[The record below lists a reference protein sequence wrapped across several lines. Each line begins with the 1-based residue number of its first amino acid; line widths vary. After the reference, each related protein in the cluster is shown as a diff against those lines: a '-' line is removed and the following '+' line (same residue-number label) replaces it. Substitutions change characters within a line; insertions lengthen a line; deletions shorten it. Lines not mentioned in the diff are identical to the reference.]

1 MLVTKK
7 IYTMQDNGQ
16 ITLPVEFRK
25 KYNLKKGDA
34 IVFKETEDGLVIS
47 PREALTM
54 KLLDEIGEAL
64 KEKGITLED
73 MIAGGDEIRKELIR
87 EKYGLEDTHE

>member
-1 MLVTKK
+1 MLVSKK

-47 PREALTM
+47 PREALAM
-54 KLLDEIGEAL
+54 KYLDEIGDAL
-64 KEKGITLED
+64 KGKGITLED
-73 MIAGGDEIRKELIR
+73 MIASGQEIRKELIR
-87 EKYGLEDTHE
+87 EKYGLEEKHE

>member
-1 MLVTKK
+1 MLVAKK

-16 ITLPVEFRK
+16 VTLPVEFRK

-47 PREALTM
+47 PREALAM
-54 KLLDEIGEAL
+54 KYLDEIGDAL
-64 KEKGITLED
+64 KGKGITLED
-73 MIAGGDEIRKELIR
+73 MIASGQEIRKELIR
-87 EKYGLEDTHE
+87 EKYGLEEKHE

>member
-1 MLVTKK
+1 MLVSKK

-47 PREALTM
+47 PREALAM
-54 KLLDEIGEAL
+54 KYLDEMGDAL
-64 KEKGITLED
+64 KGKGISLED
-73 MIAGGDEIRKELIR
+73 MIASGEEIRKELIR
-87 EKYGLEDTHE
+87 EKYGLEEKHE

>member
-16 ITLPVEFRK
+16 VTLPVEFRK

-47 PREALTM
+47 PREALAM
-54 KLLDEIGEAL
+54 KYLDEIGDAL
-64 KEKGITLED
+64 KGKGITLED
-73 MIAGGDEIRKELIR
+73 MIASGEEIRKELIR
-87 EKYGLEDTHE
+87 EKYGLEEKHE